1 MSKAAKKNAKRKEKK
16 KQQDGVQ
23 PATENSGPAVVNI
36 AQQFAKTSLNTN
48 KAAGDKQ
55 DTLRKVRQLRKKLK
69 QIEDLERRVA
79 SGELQPDGDQKEKM
93 SKKAG
98 IVKEMELLQADLDEW
113 HITVISAS
121 VKSAVTVCLSFWHGL
136 NVCGFG
142 GFVH

>member
-1 MSKAAKKNAKRKEKK
+1 MSKSAKKNAKRKEKK
-16 KQQDGVQ
+16 KQQDGGQ

-98 IVKEMELLQADLDEW
+98 IVEEMELLQADLDEW

-121 VKSAVTVCLSFWHGL
+121 VKSAVTVCL
-136 NVCGFG
+136 
-142 GFVH
+142 